1 MEAGNR
7 FIVKSLIMDIYKG
20 NRNKRIETLRPTLAE
35 VTEAVKSLNGGS
47 KSSLCMLGSDD
58 SVLCAGGGGLYGYS
72 VQVTLRAG
80 GGGPH
85 GYEVGDTL
93 PDKVFV
99 LCDPT
104 KPDDQQVNIIIGSIW
119 TPLAANFIVDQ
130 RTAMTAVEYHFS
142 RGTLASSLEWVES

>member
-7 FIVKSLIMDIYKG
+7 FIVKSLIIDNYKG
-20 NRNKRIETLRPTLAE
+20 KRNKRIETPRPTLAE

-58 SVLCAGGGGLYGYS
+58 SVLCAGGGPYGYQ
-72 VQVTLRAG
+72 VQVTLRVG

-85 GYEVGDTL
+85 GYQVGDTF

-119 TPLAANFIVDQ
+119 TALAANFIVDQ